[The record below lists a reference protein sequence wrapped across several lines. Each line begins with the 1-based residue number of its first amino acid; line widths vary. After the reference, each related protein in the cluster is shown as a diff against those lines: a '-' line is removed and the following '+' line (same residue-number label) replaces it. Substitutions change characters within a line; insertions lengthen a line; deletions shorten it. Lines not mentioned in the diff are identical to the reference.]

1 MLLADAN
8 IEKSLR
14 EFLREVEKT
23 GRRGHR
29 RGDGADVGVSRRRRQ
44 QRLAENVGVSQLG
57 AQGMARQWIE
67 GADAV
72 QLVDLI
78 LDRRTITVTLLGHDM
93 DNHGLP
99 QAGRSAQHL
108 LERCLVV
115 PVDQSGV
122 LDAQRLEDR

>member
-1 MLLADAN
+1 M
-8 IEKSLR
+8 
-14 EFLREVEKT
+14 
-23 GRRGHR
+23 
-29 RGDGADVGVSRRRRQ
+29 SRRRRQ
-44 QRLAENVGVSQLG
+44 QGLAENVGVSQLG